1 MAPVAAA
8 AAAREWPKVYDA
20 KSWRRAIVVVLAV
33 IVRNQNIDAGV
44 KLVLVRNFRA

>member
-8 AAAREWPKVYDA
+8 GRERPKVYDA
-20 KSWRRAIVVVLAV
+20 KSWRRAIDVDLVV

-44 KLVLVRNFRA
+44 KLVLARNFRA